1 MSIESPMAA
10 AGPRIDPIRREL
22 LKNALVTISD
32 NALVAVVRTARSSNV
47 KHSMDFSAAI
57 MDGQGQLIAQGLAVP
72 PHLGALMPAIKGC
85 LDHFGDDIRP
95 GDVIGSND
103 PYSGCSHL
111 NDIFTF
117 KPVFKDGQRV
127 AFVGLILHHTDLG
140 GRVPGGNASDS
151 NEIFEEG
158 LRIPPVKFCE
168 GSVPNPMVL
177 RFIEFNS
184 RVPER
189 VLGDLKAQLAALN
202 QAEAELHKLLSAW
215 ETPKFLAYVTS
226 LVDYSEQLTRAGLR
240 ALPDG
245 EVEFEEWND
254 DDGVHQGPFRMHL
267 KLTKRGDEIL
277 CDFSGTPPQSGGAI
291 HANLAFTT
299 SCVYAAIRTLL
310 PSDVPTNAG
319 MYRPIKVVVPPGT
332 LLSAQFPAAVGSRG
346 QIGFRVRT
354 IVLGA
359 LGKLAPNRL
368 PACPGG
374 SEFAMAASSHDA
386 DGRRSVHLEFHNT
399 TGNGGGPD
407 QDGQDA
413 GPYCIGNLANIPVEL
428 IEAENPIRVEEYAF
442 LPNTGGA
449 GKYRGALAIV
459 RQYRFL
465 APEMLIQVRSDRFKS
480 QPWGLYG
487 GHPGTAARAFMNPST
502 DAELKLPSK
511 FVRVVSQDDVFRAE
525 MAGSGGYG
533 NPVDRDPA
541 AVLEDVRQGKMSVE
555 HAAQVYGVVIV
566 QGESNLALASSGDH
580 ILDQAATARARSQ
593 QREVMP

>member
-1 MSIESPMAA
+1 MNIESPIAA

-57 MDGQGQLIAQGLAVP
+57 MDGHGQLIAQGLAVP

-117 KPVFKDGQRV
+117 KPIFKDGKRV
-127 AFVGLILHHTDLG
+127 AFVALILHHTDLG

-168 GSVPNPMVL
+168 NSVPNPMVL

-189 VLGDLKAQLAALN
+189 VLGDFKAQLAALN
-202 QAEAELHKLLSAW
+202 QAEAEMHKLLSTW

-310 PSDVPTNAG
+310 PTDVPTNAG
-319 MYRPIKVVVPPGT
+319 MYRPIKVLVPPGT

-359 LGKLAPNRL
+359 LGKLVPNRL

-399 TGNGGGPD
+399 TGNGGGPN

-465 APEMLIQVRSDRFKS
+465 APEMLIQIRSDRFKS

-487 GHPGTAARAFMNPST
+487 GYPGSAARAFLNPST
-502 DAELKLPSK
+502 EAELKLPSK

-533 NPVDRDPA
+533 NPIERDPTS
-541 AVLEDVRQGKMSVE
+541 VLEDVRQGKMSVE
-555 HAAQVYGVVIV
+555 HATQVYGVVIV
-566 QGESNLALASSGDH
+566 QSAANLDLASSDDH
-580 ILDQAATARARSQ
+580 ILDQAATTRARSQ
-593 QREVMP
+593 QREAKP